1 MATTKFN
8 VGEKVYETEM
18 GRTFEITSITIGA
31 TKIMYKGYLTSNVV
45 ELKEV
50 REFEESVLTKD
61 RFIVKVF
68 DNETKKYVVNKTCN
82 NIQVSRETTADAFGD
97 FHCPKTKTELSF
109 EDFSEVE
116 RELKALSDLDELVF

>member
-68 DNETKKYVVNKTCN
+68 DNKTKKYIVNKTCN
-82 NIQVSRETTADAFGD
+82 NYE
-97 FHCPKTKTELSF
+97 K
-109 EDFSEVE
+109 
-116 RELKALSDLDELVF
+116 